1 MKKKLYVVLC
11 VMVCVMFTP
20 KIAWAQDE
28 MNYSDAKFM
37 ELSDW
42 KQDENVERWESPT
55 KHEKGICKNEKM
67 KRIAGSLATITT
79 VVKRGDHDNKERKTK
94 IDKIYIFSTINGR
107 MYLGSSAEF
116 KAVTESEEEVVSWKV
131 DNPRIASIDAQGHLE
146 AKQIGK
152 TEVIAYTEYGKEARY
167 EIEIVAVPSVI
178 VQNNR
183 IVEVYRQIL
192 TMRLQ
197 QKC

>member
-67 KRIAGSLATITT
+67 KRNC
-79 VVKRGDHDNKERKTK
+79 RQPCDHYNSCKTW
-94 IDKIYIFSTINGR
+94 R
-107 MYLGSSAEF
+107 
-116 KAVTESEEEVVSWKV
+116 
-131 DNPRIASIDAQGHLE
+131 P
-146 AKQIGK
+146 
-152 TEVIAYTEYGKEARY
+152 
-167 EIEIVAVPSVI
+167 
-178 VQNNR
+178 
-183 IVEVYRQIL
+183 
-192 TMRLQ
+192 
-197 QKC
+197 